1 MFDNL
6 RDDASASFYEKD
18 DAEFFPEESEAPE
31 NPKKPVKAKVRIKT
45 GSEFLG
51 MTPAQ
56 RFVIAFMLMI
66 AVCTLGTM
74 CLLLTGK
81 IGLV

>member
-6 RDDASASFYEKD
+6 RDDSSASFYEED
-18 DAEFFPEESEAPE
+18 DADFFPEEPVEPE
-31 NPKKPVKAKVRIKT
+31 KPVKAKPRTNT
-45 GSEFLG
+45 GSKFLG
-51 MTPAQ
+51 MTPVQ

-66 AVCTLGTM
+66 AACTLGTM

-81 IGLV
+81 IGLM

>member
-6 RDDASASFYEKD
+6 RNDSSASFYEED
-18 DAEFFPEESEAPE
+18 DAEFFPEGPDEPE
-31 NPKKPVKAKVRIKT
+31 KPVKAKPRIYTESK
-45 GSEFLG
+45 FLG
-51 MTPAQ
+51 MTPLQ
-56 RFVIAFMLMI
+56 RFIIAFMLMI

-81 IGLV
+81 IGLL